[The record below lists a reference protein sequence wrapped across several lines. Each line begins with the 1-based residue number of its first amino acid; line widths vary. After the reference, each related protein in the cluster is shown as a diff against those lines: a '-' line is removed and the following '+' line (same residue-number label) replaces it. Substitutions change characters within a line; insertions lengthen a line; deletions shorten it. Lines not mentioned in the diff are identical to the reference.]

1 MKRIWCNGQW
11 LDPQDFLSS
20 PMDRGSIH
28 GLGLFETMLAI
39 DGVLLFA
46 DRHLA
51 RLRSGYEKLGWPS
64 EFPAIH
70 EIAAGLLAENG
81 LATGRARVRLTVTGG
96 SGPIHDLT
104 PGADRLVWLSAFP
117 ALVPPESLSACI
129 SPWPRNEHSP
139 LVGLKCAS
147 YSENL
152 IALDHARRMGFDETI
167 FLNTAGH
174 LCEAATANLF
184 LVRNGTLLTPPL
196 DSGCLPGITRE
207 LVIELAADTG
217 IPCEV
222 SNLTAGELEAADEVF
237 LTSSTIGVLPVFRLG
252 HRAIPTGPV
261 TRRLRERL
269 SEDRTADLQSARDA
283 KSP

>member
-11 LDPQDFLSS
+11 LDPQDFPAS

-39 DGVLLFA
+39 DGALLFA

-51 RLRSGYEKLGWPS
+51 RLRCGHEKLGWPVD
-64 EFPAIH
+64 FPAIR
-70 EIAAGLLAENG
+70 EIAAELLLQNG
-81 LATGRARVRLTVTGG
+81 LGTGRARVRLTVTGG

-104 PGADRLVWLSAFP
+104 PGADRLVWMSAFP
-117 ALVPPESLSACI
+117 ALVPPESISACI

-139 LVGLKCAS
+139 LAGLKCAS

-207 LVIELAADTG
+207 LVIEHAAETG

-222 SNLTAGELEAADEVF
+222 RAIGADQMEAAEEIF
-237 LTSSTIGVLPVFRLG
+237 LTSSTIGVLPVCRLG
-252 HRAIPTGPV
+252 QRAIPPGPF

-269 SEDRTADLQSARDA
+269 SENWSAGLQSAREA
-283 KSP
+283 KGP

>member
-51 RLRSGYEKLGWPS
+51 RLRSGHEKLGWPV
-64 EFPAIH
+64 EFPEFQ
-70 EIAAGLLAENG
+70 EIAAELLAKNRLG
-81 LATGRARVRLTVTGG
+81 TGRARVRLTVTGG

-104 PGADRLVWLSAFP
+104 PGTDRLVWMTAFP
-117 ALVPPESLSACI
+117 ALVPPESVSACL
-129 SPWPRNEHSP
+129 SPWPRNEFSP
-139 LVGLKCAS
+139 LAGLKCAS

-152 IALDHARRMGFDETI
+152 IALDHARRTGFDETI

-184 LVRNGTLLTPPL
+184 LVIDGTLLTPSL

-207 LVIELAADTG
+207 VVIELAAETG

-222 SNLTAGELEAADEVF
+222 GISRCD
-237 LTSSTIGVLPVFRLG
+237 IWK
-252 HRAIPTGPV
+252 
-261 TRRLRERL
+261 RRRKF
-269 SEDRTADLQSARDA
+269 S
-283 KSP
+283 